1 LLQAVIEQEAF
12 ATGAYHTGW
21 LTEFLVDWQTHD

>member
-1 LLQAVIEQEAF
+1 VIEQEDF

-21 LTEFLVDWQTHD
+21 LTEFLVDWQLHD